1 MLVKDSNMTFS
12 HHFTFLLSLFI
23 FCSGCN
29 PNIQTTETEVL
40 KTQASARKME
50 FEQKCKESRH
60 RIIMLEKSKA
70 MKRVK
75 ELKEIQERE
84 EAAAANASNSQVR
97 DSLNLSSLKCHVK
110 SSMF

>member
-1 MLVKDSNMTFS
+1 MTCIMNFISIYKFIIFS
-12 HHFTFLLSLFI
+12 YQ
-23 FCSGCN
+23 SGCN
-29 PNIQTTETEVL
+29 PNIQTTESEVL

-84 EAAAANASNSQVR
+84 ETASANMSNS
-97 DSLNLSSLKCHVK
+97 HVGFF
-110 SSMF
+110 SFT

>member
-1 MLVKDSNMTFS
+1 MSL
-12 HHFTFLLSLFI
+12 HLFTVIIFI

-110 SSMF
+110 SSML